1 MRRRYQSRMET
12 GLERSPRSNLL
23 SVALASQGFIP
34 DKDLAQA
41 IVAGLNRSVNA
52 PQGSAGLPLKTVP
65 PLLREDEGGVVRVGE
80 SRVSLDLIVEQ
91 YEKGMTAEDM
101 VRAYDSLGLADVH
114 DVIGYYLRHRE
125 EVQAYLKRRSEE
137 AAILKLKIE
146 TERPRIAREELLARC
161 RARGTDHA
169 PAGQ

>member
-1 MRRRYQSRMET
+1 M
-12 GLERSPRSNLL
+12 
-23 SVALASQGFIP
+23 
-34 DKDLAQA
+34 
-41 IVAGLNRSVNA
+41 
-52 PQGSAGLPLKTVP
+52 
-65 PLLREDEGGVVRVGE
+65 GE
-80 SRVSLDLIVEQ
+80 SRVSLDLVVEQ
-91 YEKGMTAEDM
+91 YEKGMSAEDI

-137 AAILKLKIE
+137 AAILRSKIE
-146 TERPRIAREELLARC
+146 KERPRIAREELLARC